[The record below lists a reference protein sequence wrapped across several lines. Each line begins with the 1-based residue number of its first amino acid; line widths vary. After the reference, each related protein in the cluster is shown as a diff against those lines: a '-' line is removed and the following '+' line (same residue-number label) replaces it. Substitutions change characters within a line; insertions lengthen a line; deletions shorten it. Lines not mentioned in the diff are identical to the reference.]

1 MKQIK
6 KVLGEGLH
14 KYTMVIA
21 LIALVIFFNIASEG
35 KMITPSNF
43 QNLLSGNAYVL
54 ILAIGMLMVI
64 VVSNIPAS
72 FDLLCHSFGSS
83 FCLLGGVYSAINT
96 NFLHF
101 IYLL

>member
-1 MKQIK
+1 MNKIK
-6 KVLGEGLH
+6 RVLRDDLH

-21 LIALVIFFNIASEG
+21 LIALIVFFNIASGG

-64 VVSNIPAS
+64 VIGQIDLSVGSVAGFCGTPSIYSIPI
-72 FDLLCHSFGSS
+72 L
-83 FCLLGGVYSAINT
+83 
-96 NFLHF
+96 
-101 IYLL
+101 

>member
-6 KVLGEGLH
+6 KVLGESLH
-14 KYTMVIA
+14 KYTMIIA
-21 LIALVIFFNIASEG
+21 LIALIVFFNIASDG

-64 VVSNIPAS
+64 VIGDRKSV
-72 FDLLCHSFGSS
+72 
-83 FCLLGGVYSAINT
+83 V
-96 NFLHF
+96 
-101 IYLL
+101 